1 MPFSGKLPSRQA
13 IDKAVIIHGQRIKS
27 TPAEFACAVFET
39 ATRIE
44 ELEEMERLEKKP
56 ESEELDR
63 PAAEGR
69 GDAGN
74 SSRPT
79 HTS

>member
-1 MPFSGKLPSRQA
+1 MPFSGRIPSRQA
-13 IDKAVIIHGQRIKS
+13 IDQAVIILGQRIRS
-27 TPAEFACAVFET
+27 TPAEFACIIFET
-39 ATRIE
+39 AARIE
-44 ELEEMERLEKKP
+44 EMEK
-56 ESEELDR
+56 LDR

>member
-13 IDKAVIIHGQRIKS
+13 IDKALVILGVRFRS
-27 TPAEFACAVFET
+27 DPEVYADMVFET
-39 ATRIE
+39 AARI
-44 ELEEMERLEKKP
+44 EEMERLERKP
-56 ESEELDR
+56 ESEKLDR